1 MAMWSMPPKLKDLFS
16 GFEKYGH
23 SGTRW
28 INPRHNVLI
37 DDMDFDMHNG
47 IRCLK
52 GQQMVAEGSS
62 IAMYENIFFPGLSD
76 MVTGGTVK
84 IRYPNGSDGECRSY
98 HLTTLQGPM
107 PLKSD
112 KKQESTMVTG
122 APQALI
128 HGPKLCKAKGCHQFS
143 GRTCRSQTARSGH
156 QNWGPEPKD
165 CSHGKCHWPGLSWYE
180 LPHGLPV
187 ECVNWW
193 PSGLVGWAT
202 SACGDCHLNLSDVSL
217 CWLFQMFLSS
227 GLLVSP
233 WVNGYIF
240 GCPLPIPG
248 TCCCQLVSG
257 VLGLANAS
265 LVCAISGRCPTASP
279 ATVGG
284 ALYAASCGYFL

>member
-28 INPRHNVLI
+28 INPRHNVLRTLTCTTAL
-37 DDMDFDMHNG
+37 DVWRDNRWLLKDPALPCMRTYFFQVFLTWSQVERWKSG
-47 IRCLK
+47 IQTAL
-52 GQQMVAEGSS
+52 
-62 IAMYENIFFPGLSD
+62 
-76 MVTGGTVK
+76 TVSV
-84 IRYPNGSDGECRSY
+84 G
-98 HLTTLQGPM
+98 LTTLPHYKVPCHWSQTRS
-107 PLKSD
+107 KSPPWSL
-112 KKQESTMVTG
+112 EP
-122 APQALI
+122 PQALI

-202 SACGDCHLNLSDVSL
+202 SACGDCHLNLSNVSL

-265 LVCAISGRCPTASP
+265 LVCVISGRCPTASP